1 MNTSTEYGTKT
12 RSMCY
17 IKEVWK
23 DARHMFTK
31 TNQMTDKDIK
41 QEIKRLRSKLTGE
54 MFKDMKT
61 HQEIYDLKRIL
72 NPEIENNPELDQD
85 DECLACGS

>member
-1 MNTSTEYGTKT
+1 MTE
-12 RSMCY
+12 
-17 IKEVWK
+17 
-23 DARHMFTK
+23 
-31 TNQMTDKDIK
+31 KDIK

-54 MFKDMKT
+54 MFQDMKT
-61 HQEIYDLKRIL
+61 LQEIYDLKKIL

>member
-1 MNTSTEYGTKT
+1 MTE
-12 RSMCY
+12 
-17 IKEVWK
+17 
-23 DARHMFTK
+23 
-31 TNQMTDKDIK
+31 KDIK

-61 HQEIYDLKRIL
+61 HQEIYDLKVIR
-72 NPEIENNPELDQD
+72 NPEIKNNPEIDLD

>member
-1 MNTSTEYGTKT
+1 MKS
-12 RSMCY
+12 SIFS

-23 DARHMFTK
+23 DAKRMFTK
-31 TNQMTDKDIK
+31 TTNLMTEKDIK

-72 NPEIENNPELDQD
+72 NPEIVNNPELDQD
-85 DECLACGS
+85 EECLACGS